1 MTFKAFVLF
10 LVVVSAHGAW
20 AQDVALDGNMVQGGL
35 VLGRA
40 AAGSSVTIDGRAVRV
55 SNTGV
60 FLLGFGRD
68 APGKAVLSIA
78 GPGGKAETRI
88 LKIAQRSYKTQ
99 RIDGL
104 PHKQVTPDEKA
115 LKRIRADNAL
125 IAAVRA
131 TDTDEAGFA
140 SGFSWPAIG
149 PLSGV
154 FGSRRILNGKPRR
167 PHNGVDI
174 AAPRGSPVTAAAEG
188 VVALA
193 EPDMYYTGKSV
204 MIDHGHGLASV
215 YVHMSEILVRV
226 GQRVAKGDVIGR
238 VGASGRVTGPHL
250 HWGLSLFST
259 LLDPALLTGPMP
271 ARAF

>member
-10 LVVVSAHGAW
+10 LVVVSSHGAW
-20 AQDVALDGNMVQGGL
+20 AQDVELDGNRVQGGL
-35 VLGRA
+35 VLGRTTP
-40 AAGSSVTIDGRAVRV
+40 GSNVTIDGRAVRV
-55 SNTGV
+55 SANGM

-68 APGKAVLSIA
+68 APRKAVLKITA
-78 GPGGKAETRI
+78 PGGKTETSV
-88 LKIAQRSYKTQ
+88 LKIAQRRYKTQ

-131 TDTDEAGFA
+131 TDTDTTGFE

-174 AAPRGSPVTAAAEG
+174 AAPRGSPVTATAEG
-188 VVALA
+188 IVALA

-215 YVHMSEILVRV
+215 YVHMSEILVKK

-238 VGASGRVTGPHL
+238 IGSSGRVTGPHL
-250 HWGLSLFST
+250 HWGVSLFST

-271 ARAF
+271 AR

>member
-1 MTFKAFVLF
+1 MTFKTVFLF
-10 LVVVSAHGAW
+10 LVLVSTHGAW
-20 AQDVALDGNMVQGGL
+20 AQDIELDGNRVQGGL

-40 AAGSSVTIDGRAVRV
+40 AAGSSVKIDGRAVRV
-55 SNTGV
+55 SDNGV

-68 APGKAVLSIA
+68 AAGKSVLSVT

-88 LKIAQRSYKTQ
+88 LEITQRSYKTQ

-131 TDTDEAGFA
+131 TDTDLTGFA

-174 AAPRGSPVTAAAEG
+174 AAPRGSPVTATAG
-188 VVALA
+188 GIVALA

-204 MIDHGHGLASV
+204 MIDHGLGLASV
-215 YVHMSEILVRV
+215 YVHMSKILVRV
-226 GQRVAKGDVIGR
+226 GQRVAKGVIIGR
-238 VGASGRVTGPHL
+238 IGSSGRVTGPHL
-250 HWGLSLFST
+250 HWGVSLFST
-259 LLDPALLTGPMP
+259 MLDPALLTGPMP
-271 ARAF
+271 AR